1 MFDLTGKVALVT
13 GAGQSIGA
21 GIAETL
27 AAAGAAVAVNDLV
40 AERAEATAVHIREQ
54 GGTAFVAPF
63 DVTDYDAVFA
73 AVAAVEGELG
83 PVDVLVNNAGIAE
96 GAGAKFFLDDDA
108 TPEYWEQWVDL
119 NLYGVMYACKAVVP
133 GMVERGFGRVVTI
146 SSGAGTQGLAIGM
159 SAYAAGKGGAIG
171 FMRHLAMETAKSG
184 VTANTLAL
192 GMMASPANLERIP
205 AERVAKL
212 NPIGR
217 FGTGRDVGAT
227 VVWLA
232 AEGSWITGQTIQV
245 NGGSTTT

>member
-1 MFDLTGKVALVT
+1 VFDLTGKVALVT
-13 GAGQSIGA
+13 GAGQSIGV
-21 GIAETL
+21 GIATTL
-27 AAAGAAVAVNDLV
+27 AEAGAAVAVNDLV
-40 AERAEATAVHIREQ
+40 AERAEATAALIRQQ

-73 AVAAVEGELG
+73 AVATIEAELG

-96 GAGAKFFLDDDA
+96 GAGAKFFLDDEA
-108 TPEYWEQWVDL
+108 TPEYWEKWVDL
-119 NLYGVMYACKAVVP
+119 NLYGVMYTCKAIVP

-184 VTANTLAL
+184 VTANSLAL
-192 GMMASPANLERIP
+192 GMMENNAERLP
-205 AERVAKL
+205 AETIPKL

-217 FGTGRDVGAT
+217 LGTGRDVGTT

>member
-13 GAGQSIGA
+13 GAGQSIGV
-21 GIAETL
+21 GIATTL
-27 AAAGAAVAVNDLV
+27 AEAGAAVAVNDLV
-40 AERAEATAVHIREQ
+40 AERAEATAALIREQ

-73 AVAAVEGELG
+73 AVATIEAELG

-96 GAGAKFFLDDDA
+96 GAGAKFFLDDEA
-108 TPEYWEQWVDL
+108 TPEYWEKWVDL
-119 NLYGVMYACKAVVP
+119 NLYGVMYTCKAIVP

-184 VTANTLAL
+184 VTANSLAL
-192 GMMASPANLERIP
+192 GMMENNAKRLP
-205 AERVAKL
+205 AETIPKL

-217 FGTGRDVGAT
+217 LGTGRDVGTT

-232 AEGSWITGQTIQV
+232 AEGSWITGQTILV
-245 NGGSTTT
+245 NGGSTST